1 MVVGQTARYKKEVS
15 FHSLHYMK
23 KINVLSSLLP
33 LQILEQKLLEKKAE
47 SKESKESL

>member
-1 MVVGQTARYKKEVS
+1 
-15 FHSLHYMK
+15 MK

-33 LQILEQKLLEKKAE
+33 LQILEQKLFEKKAE